1 MKFLTNQPIIC
12 GVLLGLCIILTPLS
26 APAAEGD
33 VYKITENLP
42 WDFKVTPVLAGADRV
57 TVTTLRS
64 MQPVDSTGSGD
75 TRLEIQYHLA
85 GYSARRAA
93 NADFD
98 QFLPALVDTVVA
110 DSTGRWHI
118 VLQSGDRI
126 HWLNGQCVIS
136 KEQFRQIYA
145 GLVGQAEDIGTGAS
159 RAILCHCGAP
169 CQQVDIDR

>member
-1 MKFLTNQPIIC
+1 MKILTDQRKIC
-12 GVLLGLCIILTPLS
+12 SVLLGLCLVLTPLS
-26 APAAEGD
+26 APATEGD

-57 TVTTLRS
+57 TVTILQS
-64 MQPVDSTGSGD
+64 MQPVDATGSDD
-75 TRLEIQYHLA
+75 TRLQIQYHQA
-85 GYSARRAA
+85 GYTAHELA

-110 DSTGRWHI
+110 DTNGRWQI
-118 VLQSGDRI
+118 VVQAGNRI

-145 GLVGQAEDIGTGAS
+145 GLVGRAEAIGTGAN
-159 RAILCHCGAP
+159 RAILCYCGAP